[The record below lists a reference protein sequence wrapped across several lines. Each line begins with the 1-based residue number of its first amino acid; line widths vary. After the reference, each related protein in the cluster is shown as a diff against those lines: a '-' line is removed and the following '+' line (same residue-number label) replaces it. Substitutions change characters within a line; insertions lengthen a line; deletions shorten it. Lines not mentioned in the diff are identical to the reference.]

1 MKYALYIKCLYKNLP
16 PTALQPIGSF
26 RAMQLIY
33 DCKGGGIPR
42 NLSEKR
48 KKTYKFT
55 RSKTHF
61 LLFAVESRD
70 FHLEQYS
77 NGIYKQTM
85 QHGEIRV

>member
-1 MKYALYIKCLYKNLP
+1 MKYAIYIKCLYKNLP

-33 DCKGGGIPR
+33 GCKGGGDSPE
-42 NLSEKR
+42 LVGKE
-48 KKTYKFT
+48 KKTFSYKLI
-55 RSKTHF
+55 HQI

-70 FHLEQYS
+70 FHQEQYS